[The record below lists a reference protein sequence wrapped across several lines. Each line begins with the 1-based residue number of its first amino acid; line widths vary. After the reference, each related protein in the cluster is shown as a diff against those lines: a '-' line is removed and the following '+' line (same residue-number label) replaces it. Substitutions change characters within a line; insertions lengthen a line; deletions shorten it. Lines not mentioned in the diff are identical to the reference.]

1 MLAVMASVG
10 QCLLVLARVD
20 PGGHGHRSLRV
31 DPRTRLMSWSVL
43 FTKQAQK
50 DARKLA
56 SASPALKQKAQVLLD
71 LLAADPYQQP
81 PPYEALVGDLRGA
94 CSRRINIQHRL
105 VYQVVNDDH
114 VVKMLRMWS
123 HYD

>member
-1 MLAVMASVG
+1 MNW
-10 QCLLVLARVD
+10 
-20 PGGHGHRSLRV
+20 
-31 DPRTRLMSWSVL
+31 TVL

-56 SASPALKQKAQVLLD
+56 SASPALKQKAQALLD

-81 PPYEALVGDLRGA
+81 PPYEALVGDLRGY

-105 VYQVVNDDH
+105 VYQVLEGLR
-114 VVKMLRMWS
+114 VVKVLRMWTRN
-123 HYD
+123 